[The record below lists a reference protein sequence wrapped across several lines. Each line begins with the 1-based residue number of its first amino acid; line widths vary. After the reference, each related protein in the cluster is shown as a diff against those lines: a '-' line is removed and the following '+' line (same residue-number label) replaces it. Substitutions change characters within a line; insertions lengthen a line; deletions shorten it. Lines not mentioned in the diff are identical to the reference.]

1 MKTREEILQ
10 VGLQI
15 RRAEE
20 LLLEAFRDGHIRGT
34 VHTCLGQELIPVM
47 ANEFFG
53 DAFWFSNHRGH
64 GHYLA
69 RTKDFAGLFAEIL
82 SREGGVSNGIGG
94 SQHLLTGEFMSNGIQ
109 GGQAGIAAGF
119 ASSRNSNGN
128 LSVMF
133 IGDGTLG
140 AGHLYESWNIAAIEN
155 ARVLYVVEDNL
166 VAQST
171 PSEKTFRGNLEM
183 RVNGF
188 GLNYISTQ
196 DDDLDL
202 LESAFNEARN
212 RVESQVPT
220 VLHIRTK
227 RLGPHSKGDDNR
239 KISDID
245 ALWDRDLIAMAL
257 KRNEIQ
263 ESKEIIEGIE
273 GIFQSVLERKT
284 AKYVKPL
291 QRKHFWETK
300 SSEHPSKI
308 INLSTHINESLLDVG
323 NLYPDLF
330 FLGEDISDDQYQSG
344 AKYGGA
350 FKVTSKLSA
359 RYPERVFSTPISESG
374 FTGYGIGIALSG
386 KPVIAE
392 IMFGDFLTQ
401 NYDQIVHQM
410 SKIPTMYGRNVPLPF
425 ILRTAVGGGR
435 GYGPTHSAPMDN
447 MLIGLPNIVVVS
459 INQFSN
465 YKEILIWAIELKAPT
480 IILEPKALYAQAHM
494 PWIYDEYQL
503 QATESLG
510 LHHVKPKTTKSQIA
524 IVTHGYLSMAVLDS
538 LKALAEKHEVFV
550 EVIILEVISPSL
562 PEFIVDVIERNGRR
576 LVIVEE
582 SIGGAGAGTYLLSKL
597 MASGVS
603 PSLLHLYQDDWHP
616 SGMLEEEVQYDSER
630 IVSSVMNWMLSSEK

>member
-34 VHTCLGQELIPVM
+34 IHTCLGQELIPVM

-53 DAFWFSNHRGH
+53 DTFWFSNHRGH

-82 SREGGVSNGIGG
+82 SREGGVSNGVGG
-94 SQHLLTGEFMSNGIQ
+94 SQHLLTDEFMSNGIQ

-119 ASSRNSNGN
+119 SSGRNSKEKK
-128 LSVMF
+128 SVMF

-140 AGHLYESWNIAAIEN
+140 AGHLYEAWNIAAIEK

-183 RVNGF
+183 RVEGF
-188 GLNYISTQ
+188 GLKYLSAN
-196 DDDLDL
+196 DEDLDS
-202 LESAFNEARN
+202 LESGFIRARN
-212 RVESQVPT
+212 NLENQFPT
-220 VLHIRTK
+220 VLHIQTK

-239 KISDID
+239 KMSDID
-245 ALWDRDLIAMAL
+245 ALRGKDLISIAL
-257 KRNEIQ
+257 ARNEIQ
-263 ESKEIIEGIE
+263 DSEDIIEEIE
-273 GIFQSVLERKT
+273 RIFESVLERKT
-284 AKYVKPL
+284 AKYVKPE
-291 QRKHFWETK
+291 QHKHFWGTK
-300 SSEHPSKI
+300 VSVHPPQK
-308 INLSTHINESLLDVG
+308 INLSMHINESLLEIAEM
-323 NLYPDLF
+323 YPDVF

-350 FKVTSKLSA
+350 FKITSKLSTQ
-359 RYPERVFSTPISESG
+359 YPDRVFSTPISESG
-374 FTGYGIGIALSG
+374 LTGYGIGIAFSG

-447 MLIGLPNIVVVS
+447 TLVGLPSVVVVS
-459 INQFSN
+459 VNQFSN
-465 YKEILIWAIELKAPT
+465 YKDILRWAIERNVPA
-480 IILEPKALYAQAHM
+480 IILEPKVLYAQTHM
-494 PWIYDEYQL
+494 PKIYEEYQL
-503 QATESLG
+503 QVAESLG
-510 LHHVKPKTTKSQIA
+510 LHHFKPKTTNSQIV
-524 IVTHGYLSMAVLDS
+524 IVTHGSLSMAVLNS
-538 LKALAEKHEVFV
+538 LKVLAEKHEVFV
-550 EVIILEVISPSL
+550 ELVILEVINPSL
-562 PEFIVDVIERNGRR
+562 PEFVANILESNGRR

-582 SIGGAGAGTYLLSKL
+582 SIGGAGAGAYLLSKL
-597 MASGVS
+597 LASGVS
-603 PSLLHLYQDDWHP
+603 PYLLHLYQDDWHP
-616 SGMLEEEVQYDSER
+616 SGILEEELQYDSEK
-630 IVSSVMNWMLSSEK
+630 IVSSVMNWLLSSEK

>member
-34 VHTCLGQELIPVM
+34 IHTCLGQELIPVM

-53 DAFWFSNHRGH
+53 DTFWFSNHRGH

-69 RTKDFAGLFAEIL
+69 RTNDFAGLFAEIL
-82 SREGGVSNGIGG
+82 GREGGVSNGIGG
-94 SQHLLTGEFMSNGIQ
+94 SQHLLTDEFMSNGIQ

-119 ASSRNSNGN
+119 SSGRNSKEKK
-128 LSVMF
+128 SVMF

-140 AGHLYESWNIAAIEN
+140 AGHLYESWNIAAIEK

-183 RVNGF
+183 RAKGF
-188 GLNYISTQ
+188 GLSYLFAD

-212 RVESQVPT
+212 KLENQVPT

-245 ALWDRDLIAMAL
+245 ALRGKDLISIAL
-257 KRNEIQ
+257 ERNEIH

-273 GIFQSVLERKT
+273 GIFQSVLERET
-284 AKYVKPL
+284 TKYVKPL
-291 QRKHFWETK
+291 RRKHFWGTK
-300 SSEHPSKI
+300 SSEQPSKT
-308 INLSTHINESLLDVG
+308 INLSTLINESLLDAAHI
-323 NLYPDLF
+323 YPDLF
-330 FLGEDISDDQYQSG
+330 FLGEDISDDQYESG
-344 AKYGGA
+344 ASYGGA
-350 FKVTSKLSA
+350 FKITSKLST
-359 RYPERVFSTPISESG
+359 RYPDRVFSTPISESG
-374 FTGYGIGIALSG
+374 LTGYGIGIALSG

-401 NYDQIVHQM
+401 NYDQIVHQL

-459 INQFSN
+459 VNPFSN
-465 YKEILIWAIELKAPT
+465 YKEILRWAIELKVPT
-480 IILEPKALYAQAHM
+480 IILEPKALYAQTYM
-494 PWIYDEYQL
+494 PGVYEEYQL
-503 QATESLG
+503 QASESLG
-510 LHHVKPKTTKSQIA
+510 LHHFKPKTTQSQIV
-524 IVTHGYLSMAVLDS
+524 IVTHGYLSMAVLNS
-538 LKALAEKHEVFV
+538 LKLLAEKHEVFV
-550 EVIILEVISPSL
+550 EVVILEVISPSS
-562 PEFIVDVIERNGRR
+562 PEFIADVIERNGHK

-582 SIGGAGAGTYLLSKL
+582 SIGGAGAGAYLLSKL
-597 MASGVS
+597 IASGVS

-616 SGMLEEEVQYDSER
+616 SGMLEEELHYDSER
-630 IVSSVMNWMLSSEK
+630 IVSSVMNWLLSSEK